1 MSGSFKRIDYSLRP
15 AKHAERR
22 MLCDIFRR
30 LRPFGRVENYV
41 YVGFGSIWFSDFML
55 MHRSLGIKDMISIEH
70 SVESR
75 DRIEDNKPFRIPVDY
90 RKSAEALPDLDW
102 NRKQYIWLDYDDPL
116 APDMLLDMR
125 TVARRA
131 GSGTVLAV
139 SVQCTKA
146 DQAVFSERPAEGQP
160 TSLDN
165 FSTVFGRQRIPH
177 GTTSEQLYGW
187 QFGTL
192 SRELLLQEIQ
202 SELSTRNS
210 DPDASKIVF
219 RSICDIE
226 YEDGAKMTTLVGI
239 FHTEEDQ
246 NLVDQCHFEALDF
259 LPVVPGPVRVA
270 VPKLTLKEFKKLE
283 SQLPLQ
289 DGEELVLGT
298 IPIREARRFAAMY
311 RYFPSFA
318 VLEG

>member
-1 MSGSFKRIDYSLRP
+1 
-15 AKHAERR
+15 
-22 MLCDIFRR
+22 
-30 LRPFGRVENYV
+30 
-41 YVGFGSIWFSDFML
+41 
-55 MHRSLGIKDMISIEH
+55 
-70 SVESR
+70 
-75 DRIEDNKPFRIPVDY
+75 
-90 RKSAEALPDLDW
+90 
-102 NRKQYIWLDYDDPL
+102 
-116 APDMLLDMR
+116 MLLDMR

-131 GSGTVLAV
+131 SSGTVLAV

-146 DQAVFSERPAEGQP
+146 DQAVFSERSSEGQP

-239 FHTEEDQ
+239 FHTEDDQ
-246 NLVDQCHFEALDF
+246 QLVDQCHFEALDF
-259 LPVVPGPVRVA
+259 LPIESGPVRVT
-270 VPKLTLKEFKKLE
+270 VPKLTLREFKKLE

-289 DGEELVLGT
+289 EGEELVLGT
-298 IPIREARRFAAMY
+298 IPLREARRFAAMY